1 MRARMMR
8 TPLWSTSLLVGLCL
22 LTVACGASTPARGVT
37 SPTLTPSPSPTAT
50 ISPTATAT
58 SVVNA
63 ACGHSSPYNPY
74 VNPPGPLL
82 TTIPFPPGTLVAQRA
97 MGIGAGSALAYLC
110 TPGATPATITAFM
123 DSALPAAG
131 WLRHSVSA
139 CNAGQGYDWY
149 KGHFGMDI
157 VFEGFS
163 PPGWALDF
171 CPHVGQY

>member
-1 MRARMMR
+1 MRARIMR
-8 TPLWSTSLLVGLCL
+8 SPLWSTSLLVGLCL
-22 LTVACGASTPARGVT
+22 LTVACRASTPALAAT

-58 SVVNA
+58 TVTYA
-63 ACGHSSPYNPY
+63 ACGYSSSFPF

-97 MGIGAGSALAYLC
+97 MGIQAGSALAYLC
-110 TPGATPATITAFM
+110 TPGATQATITAFM

-131 WLRHSVSA
+131 WLRHSIPA
-139 CNAGQGYDWY
+139 CDAASYDWY
-149 KGHFGMDI
+149 KGQFGMDI

-163 PPGWALDF
+163 PPFWALDF
-171 CPHVGQY
+171 CPHVGEY